1 MGKLAQD
8 VMTANPAC
16 CTPETPIDQV
26 AQLMVQHD
34 CGEIPVIDPAEQVI
48 GVVTDRDIVC
58 RIVADGK
65 NPLGHTAAEA
75 MTAPPVTVPAAAPL
89 SDVAAVMKTHR
100 IRRVLVVDDEGGC
113 TGIVALADVAVTSP
127 RQQAAELPRELSRRT
142 DTPHE

>member
-26 AQLMVQHD
+26 ARLMVQHD

-58 RIVADGK
+58 RVVAVGK
-65 NPLGHTAAEA
+65 NPMAYPASSCMSELV
-75 MTAPPVTVPAAAPL
+75 VTVPMNAPISEVL
-89 SDVAAVMKTHR
+89 SAMERHQVRRVPVVDEQGSCVGMISQADLAWSGRERDVAE
-100 IRRVLVVDDEGGC
+100 LVREISRD
-113 TGIVALADVAVTSP
+113 TGTMP
-127 RQQAAELPRELSRRT
+127 M
-142 DTPHE
+142 